1 MHNGTSLRYDVL
13 RMRAKDTFDVACSVA
28 AIIADAVAIYAGFLL
43 AVWIRFKT
51 GWIPL
56 YHDRPPALSLY
67 VQGAG
72 IGTLLFLFIF
82 RTLGLYMRPQVG
94 TFGDKVPRLIRACLW
109 GIVLAVALAF
119 VLRTEPPFSRIATAL
134 SFLTISALVLLE
146 RYTLFRLEFHFARH
160 REEVNRVLVI
170 GTNSVAAQI
179 RRALKREPRL
189 RSRVIGFLKTSTETP
204 VAEIPTDLIRGSLD
218 DFEPLIERG
227 EIDQVILADTSLPHE
242 KMAEIILVCEKAMVP
257 FRLVPDLF
265 AILTSKVE
273 VQQVGDIPLL
283 GMQSWPLDRFWNRVL
298 TRTEDIVG
306 SIIGLLL
313 SAPIIAVAAILIKRS
328 SPGPVFFRQERCGER
343 GRVFTLYKLRTMVAD
358 AEKNTGPV
366 WAQPN
371 DPRRTPIG
379 AFLRRHNLDELPQF
393 WNVLRGDMSLVGP
406 RPERPCFVE
415 QFKEDISRYMW
426 RHAFKPGMTGWAQVN
441 GLRGNTDLRERLKY
455 DLYYLENWSLAFDFK
470 IIAKTFFA
478 RENAY

>member
-1 MHNGTSLRYDVL
+1 MLV
-13 RMRAKDTFDVACSVA
+13 
-28 AIIADAVAIYAGFLL
+28 DALAIYAGFLL

-56 YHDRPPALSLY
+56 YHDTAPSMMLY

-72 IGTLLFLFIF
+72 VGTLLFLFIF
-82 RTLGLYMRPQVG
+82 RVLGLYARPQLG
-94 TFGDKVPRLIRACLW
+94 TFGDKIPRIIRACLW

-134 SFLTISALVLLE
+134 SFFTIAALVLLE
-146 RYTLFRLEFHFARH
+146 RYVLFRTELHFARH

-170 GTNSVAAQI
+170 GTNAVAAQL

-189 RSRVIGFLKTSTETP
+189 RSKVVGFLRTSHEP
-204 VAEIPTDLIRGSLD
+204 PAPEIPADLICGSLAD
-218 DFEPLIERG
+218 LETLIDQG
-227 EIDQVILADTSLPHE
+227 KADQVILADTSLPHE
-242 KMAEIILVCEKAMVP
+242 KMAEIILCCEKAMVP
-257 FRLVPDLF
+257 FRMVPDLF
-265 AILTSKVE
+265 GILTSKVE

-283 GMQSWPLDRFWNRVL
+283 GMQTWPLDRFWNRVL
-298 TRTEDIVG
+298 KRAEDIAGSLVG
-306 SIIGLLL
+306 LVV
-313 SAPIIAVAAILIKRS
+313 SAPIIAVAAIFIKRS
-328 SPGPVFFRQERCGER
+328 SPGPVFYRQERCGER
-343 GRVFTLYKLRTMVAD
+343 GRVFTLYKLRTMIPD
-358 AEKNTGPV
+358 AEKETGPV
-366 WAQPN
+366 WASP
-371 DPRRTPIG
+371 DDARRTPVG
-379 AFLRRHNLDELPQF
+379 AFLRRYNLDELPQF
-393 WNVLRGDMSLVGP
+393 WNVFKGDMSLVGP

-426 RHAFKPGMTGWAQVN
+426 RHVFKPGMTGWAQVN

-470 IIAKTFFA
+470 IILKTFFA